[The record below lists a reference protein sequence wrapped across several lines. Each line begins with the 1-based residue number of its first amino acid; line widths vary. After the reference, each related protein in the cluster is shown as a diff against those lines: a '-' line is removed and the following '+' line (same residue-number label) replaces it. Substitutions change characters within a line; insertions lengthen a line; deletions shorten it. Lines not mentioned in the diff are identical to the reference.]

1 MSDLILNII
10 FLFAGAILGVI
21 ATRVDDYFKKRG
33 IVERNKNSLSKIPD
47 YNPLKD
53 NIICLRQW
61 NSKDKLNEQSAE
73 IVYDEGRVF
82 NSKSPDIRS
91 PFISAPDEWKK
102 MYEKELVREKKRGGA
117 VSYMTYYSPDNKD
130 TKNGDK
136 LTIKVSTCDYLAHN
150 VNSKYLT
157 QYPEDWEKIKKILT
171 GGNYDAYFDYAMPGN
186 VFVNFIVINGQ
197 TNHVLAIKRSSQELN
212 GRNLWGLGGFETM
225 NDIANVAHGSEEK
238 TLRGII
244 YRGLCEEL
252 AMERGEVTQMSI
264 NCLSFV
270 KHLGI
275 MVTALVRV
283 DLAGIQG
290 KEAQGEKNS
299 LTEGEFIQ
307 RIMQQSESGFEHSSI
322 KWLPINLNEMKSYIE
337 NETGFYK
344 DVIQTYDGNEAK
356 WIGYA
361 KLQMY
366 QIWYNHNCIGIV
378 L

>member
-1 MSDLILNII
+1 MSDLILNVIL
-10 FLFAGAILGVI
+10 LFAGAILGVI
-21 ATRVDDYFKKRG
+21 ATRVDNYLKKRG
-33 IVERNKNSLSKIPD
+33 VVKRNENSLGKIPS
-47 YNPLKD
+47 YNPLED

-61 NSKDKLNEQSAE
+61 NSRDKLNEQNEE
-73 IVYDEGRVF
+73 IVYDDSRVF
-82 NSKSPDIRS
+82 NSKTPDIKN
-91 PFISAPDEWKK
+91 PFISVPNEWLD
-102 MYEKELVREKKRGGA
+102 MYEKELQQENKRSGI
-117 VSYMTYYSPDNKD
+117 VSYVTYYSPDNKD
-130 TKNGDK
+130 TKHGDK
-136 LTIKVSTCDYLAHN
+136 LLIKVSTCDYLAHN

-157 QYPEDWEKIKKILT
+157 RHPEDWEEIKKTLT
-171 GGNYDAYFDYAMPGN
+171 AGNYNIYFDHAMPSN

-197 TNHVLAIKRSSQELN
+197 TNHVLAIKRSNQELN

-225 NDIANVAHGSEEK
+225 NNIADVAHGSEEK
-238 TLRGII
+238 KLRGII
-244 YRGLCEEL
+244 YRGLYEEL

-264 NCLSFV
+264 CCISFV
-270 KHLGI
+270 KHLGV

-283 DLAGIQG
+283 DLVGLQE
-290 KEAQGEKNS
+290 KEGQEKNS

-322 KWLPINLNEMKSYIE
+322 KWLPINLKEMKNYIE
-337 NETGFYK
+337 NENGFYK

-356 WIGYA
+356 WISYT

>member
-1 MSDLILNII
+1 L
-10 FLFAGAILGVI
+10 
-21 ATRVDDYFKKRG
+21 KKRG
-33 IVERNKNSLSKIPD
+33 VVKRNENSLDKIPC

-53 NIICLRQW
+53 NVICLRQW
-61 NSKDKLNEQSAE
+61 NSRDKLNEQNEE
-73 IVYDEGRVF
+73 IVYDESRVF
-82 NSKSPDIRS
+82 NPKSPDIRN
-91 PFISAPDEWKK
+91 PFISAPNEWIE
-102 MYEKELVREKKRGGA
+102 MYEKELLQENKRSGA

-130 TKNGDK
+130 TKHGDK

-157 QYPEDWEKIKKILT
+157 RHPEDWNKIKKILIE
-171 GGNYDAYFDYAMPGN
+171 GNYNAYFDYAMPSN

-238 TLRGII
+238 KLCGII

-264 NCLSFV
+264 CCLSFV

-283 DLAGIQG
+283 DLVGS
-290 KEAQGEKNS
+290 EEKDVQENNS

-307 RIMQQSESGFEHSSI
+307 RIMRQSESGFEHSSI
-322 KWLPINLNEMKSYIE
+322 KWLPINLIEMKNYIE
-337 NETGFYK
+337 NENGFYK
-344 DVIQTYDGNEAK
+344 DVIQADDGNEAK
-356 WIGYA
+356 WISYT
-361 KLQMY
+361 KWQMY
-366 QIWYNHNCIGIV
+366 QIWYNHNCIGVV